1 MKAYLKKGGTA
12 VLDQVLF
19 SGSNFLLNL
28 FLVKLLTPADYGLF
42 GSLYSLYL
50 LTVIVFG
57 AMLLEPYNY
66 YKNRP
71 GDTRQ
76 YTTLNAGFANA
87 LLLLS
92 LSLTVV
98 GWLAHAYL
106 FVYASYTLTT
116 CVIYFYKRHFL
127 SILSVGR
134 SLYISVLYFIL
145 VSAGLLLLNYVI
157 PQSLFNAF
165 LVLNGATILSVLP
178 VVLSNEQF
186 RTVLYRPLVWLQFR
200 DMVIRQKKY
209 AFHCVSSGILAW
221 VPGNI
226 YFILLPLFYSSEL
239 NAYFKALQ
247 NIGLPITHLNIA
259 IVSLLVPF
267 FIRSANPNK
276 LIQQVSGLF
285 VLIPVLYL
293 LVILGLSG
301 SIEHYIYNDKY
312 DLKPLWLCALLLG
325 IIPEIIANVFKA
337 FFRSIDRPELVT
349 RINLGNAFMALLCSY
364 FVYRFGLP
372 GVLGSYVVVNVF
384 NLFSSVRSY
393 RLETRHRQKTSLEL
407 V

>member
-1 MKAYLKKGGTA
+1 M
-12 VLDQVLF
+12 DQVLF

-57 AMLLEPYNY
+57 AMLLEPYVF

-92 LSLTVV
+92 LGLTVV

-127 SILSVGR
+127 SILSISR

-145 VSAGLLLLNYVI
+145 ISAGLLLLNYMI

-178 VVLSNEQF
+178 VVLSSDQF
-186 RTVLYRPLVWLQFR
+186 RTVLYRPLAWLQFR
-200 DMVIRQKKY
+200 DMIVRQKKY

-226 YFILLPLFYSSEL
+226 YFILLPLFYSKEL

-247 NIGLPITHLNIA
+247 NISLPITHLNIA

-267 FIRSANPNK
+267 FIQSANPDK
-276 LIQQVSGLF
+276 LIRQVSGLF

-301 SIEHYIYNDKY
+301 GIEHYVYNDRY

-349 RINLGNAFMALLCSY
+349 RINLGNACMALLCSY

-372 GVLGSYVVVNVF
+372 GVLGSYVAVNVF
-384 NLFSSVRSY
+384 NLLSSVRSY
-393 RLETRHRQKTSLEL
+393 RLETHQRQKAPLEL

>member
-57 AMLLEPYNY
+57 AMLLEPYVF

-92 LSLTVV
+92 LGLTVV

-127 SILSVGR
+127 SILSISR

-145 VSAGLLLLNYVI
+145 ISAGLLLLNYMI

-178 VVLSNEQF
+178 VVLSNGQF
-186 RTVLYRPLVWLQFR
+186 RTVLYRPLAWLQFR
-200 DMVIRQKKY
+200 DMIVRQKKY

-226 YFILLPLFYSSEL
+226 YFILLPLFYSKEL

-247 NIGLPITHLNIA
+247 NISLPITHLNIA

-267 FIRSANPNK
+267 FIQSANPDK
-276 LIQQVSGLF
+276 LIRQVSGLF

-301 SIEHYIYNDKY
+301 SIEHYVYNDRY

-349 RINLGNAFMALLCSY
+349 RINLGNACMALLCSY

-372 GVLGSYVVVNVF
+372 GVLGSYVAVNVF
-384 NLFSSVRSY
+384 NLLSSVRSY
-393 RLETRHRQKTSLEL
+393 RLETHQRQKAPLEL